1 MKTLY
6 SLFLIVLSAW
16 LVSCEEDKSVDPTL
30 MPEATAEGLDTFG
43 CLIDGWV
50 YTSGRYGLPHVSDE
64 SSGSESRFVLTAP
77 VAQFE
82 NISLTFFAP
91 VAGQECT
98 YSAALSSGEDLGEG
112 RAYISRH
119 DGFVFSGTFAGGR
132 ISEGRFD
139 IRHGWDSAEEL
150 PVE

>member
-1 MKTLY
+1 MKILY
-6 SLFLIVLSAW
+6 SLFLILLSAW

-30 MPEATAEGLDTFG
+30 MPEATTEGRNTFG

-50 YTSGRYGLPHVSDE
+50 YASGRYGLPEVTDE

-77 VAQFE
+77 VGQFDG
-82 NISLTFFAP
+82 IRLTLLNP
-91 VAGQECT
+91 TAGQECAYT
-98 YSAALSSGEDLGEG
+98 AVTSQGEDLGEG
-112 RAYISRH
+112 RAFISRR

-139 IRHGWDSAEEL
+139 VRIGWDDAGEV